1 MKCVDMEHLAVVA
14 RIPTGNHGFSDFQ
27 CSFTEGEDPIID
39 GFVRTKS
46 DSVFPSETGPYLTL
60 GCFSAFVGG
69 ASGFEVTD
77 LQISWPRF
85 MDFFSGSVKK
95 GSFVNARKIFIEFHR
110 F

>member
-14 RIPTGNHGFSDFQ
+14 KIPKGNHGFSDFQ
-27 CSFTEGEDPIID
+27 CSFTEWEDPIID

-77 LQISWPRF
+77 PRF

-95 GSFVNARKIFIEFHR
+95 GVFR
-110 F
+110 